1 MEALTTARRLR
12 PWAVGNIMY
21 EILIVEDEDD
31 AAETLVSHI
40 ERYGR
45 EKNLEFHTT
54 RSKTADQVV
63 KASRQ
68 FDLVFMDIDL
78 PGMNGMDA
86 AELLR
91 VYDQETPIVFVTN
104 LAQYAVRGYEVDAL
118 DFMVKPVGYY
128 HFSMRMD
135 KAMRA
140 VERRHAQSITLS
152 TRGGLYVL
160 PVSDIVYIDV
170 VNHDIVYHVSST
182 SGVIGPDDEPP
193 RVRGSLS
200 KVEEELPAGQ
210 FLRISSGCLVNMAHV
225 RSMNA
230 GELVMSDGT
239 KLYASRA
246 RRREVLETLTDYL
259 GGSI

>member
-1 MEALTTARRLR
+1 
-12 PWAVGNIMY
+12 MY
-21 EILIVEDEDD
+21 EILIVEDEDE
-31 AAETLVSHI
+31 AAATLTGHI

-45 EKNLEFHTT
+45 ENNLEFHVE
-54 RSKTADQVV
+54 RSTAAAQV
-63 KASRQ
+63 ARESRNY
-68 FDLVFMDIDL
+68 DLVFMDIDL

-91 VYDQETPIVFVTN
+91 AYDTETPLVFVTN

-140 VERRHAQSITLS
+140 VARHRAQSVTVS
-152 TRGGLYVL
+152 TRGGVFVL
-160 PVSDIVYIDV
+160 PVSDIVYIEV
-170 VNHDIVYHVSST
+170 QNHDLVYHLVANS
-182 SGVIGPDDEPP
+182 PAADDVEGEPP

-200 KVEEELPAGQ
+200 KLEAELPAGQ
-210 FLRISSGCLVNMAHV
+210 FLRISSGCLINMAHV
-225 RSMNA
+225 RQMRA
-230 GELVMSDGT
+230 GEIVMSDGS

-246 RRREVLETLTDYL
+246 RKREVLETLTDYL